1 MSYGVGESECFGYK
15 VGKAVRFVEVKTNRR
30 MERNERLEAT
40 TVAEIEVT
48 KRNILPF
55 SFLLLLIVYRRH
67 AQWSR
72 YASRRLRRV
81 FDRQVRVLAD

>member
-1 MSYGVGESECFGYK
+1 MSYGVGEPGCFGYK
-15 VGKAVRFVEVKTNRR
+15 LGKAVRFVEVKINRR
-30 MERNERLEAT
+30 VERNERLEAT